1 MFSNITI
8 KEFLEKLS
16 SKEPTPGGGSV
27 AALAGALA
35 SSLGCM
41 VSNLTIGKKKYMDV
55 EEEIKKV
62 YSLLEEYQNKFLE
75 EMEEDAKAFNKVI
88 EALKLPKNT
97 EEEKKI
103 REEKI
108 QEATKEATLTPLKI
122 AQDALEV
129 MELTEIIVK
138 KGYKMALSDAAI
150 AGIMAK
156 TAVISGIYNVK
167 INLPLLKDQEFVKE
181 LKRKIENMETEANF
195 LELRIISEV
204 TL

>member
-1 MFSNITI
+1 MTI

-27 AALAGALA
+27 AAFAGALA
-35 SSLGCM
+35 ASLGCM

-55 EEEIKKV
+55 EEEVKKV
-62 YSLLEEYQNKFLE
+62 YSLLEEYKNKFLE
-75 EMEEDAKAFNKVI
+75 EMEEDAKAFKKVI

-129 MELTEIIVK
+129 MELTEILIK

-150 AGIMAK
+150 AATMAK
-156 TAVISGIYNVK
+156 TAIISGIYNVK
-167 INLPLLKDQEFVKE
+167 INLPLLKDQELVRE

-195 LELRIISEV
+195 LELRIVSEF